1 MLTLDLAAHAAW
13 SPTLELSQPACSDIP
28 AMMRRRFSMMAR
40 LCIETGGKVLAEAGI
55 PASEPALVL
64 ASRHGE
70 IDVLHRILGQ
80 ILSREPVSPT
90 HFGNSVHHTALG
102 YFSLAHAN
110 RHPARAV
117 SAGERTWEAGWLEA
131 FCLAQAHPELPIL
144 LLFAEDVFPD
154 LLGIEGFTGA
164 QARGEAFLLLPA
176 GHRSERLARL
186 RLEPHREGEAF
197 SSERVAS
204 WTADAQR
211 HSSLFALAPGA
222 SVRFDPVYPKPSEL
236 VPHKD
241 PMVLIDEILSFD
253 ALHAATRVS
262 IAPGCPFWRPEG
274 VSALA
279 GIEYL
284 AQTVA
289 ALSGWGG
296 RREGKD
302 PRIGF
307 LLSVREYRCEVPTFV
322 AGSELRIEVTHEW
335 GDAEMMRFEGRIL
348 EAATGT
354 LLACGILNVY
364 GPEDAG
370 QFLETA

>member
-1 MLTLDLAAHAAW
+1 MLTLDLAAHATW
-13 SPTLELSQPACSDIP
+13 SPTPELAQPACTDIP

-55 PASEPALVL
+55 AASEPALVL

-90 HFGNSVHHTALG
+90 HFSNSVHHTPLG

-117 SAGERTWEAGWLEA
+117 SAGMRTWEAGWLEA
-131 FCLAQAHPELPIL
+131 FCLAQAQPELPIL
-144 LLFAEDVFPD
+144 LLYAEDVFPEM
-154 LLGIEGFTGA
+154 LGIEGFSEA
-164 QARGEAFLLLPA
+164 QARGEAFLLLPVGRNA
-176 GHRSERLARL
+176 ERKARL
-186 RLEPHREGEAF
+186 RLEPKREGLAF
-197 SSERVAS
+197 SSEAYAVWS
-204 WTADAQR
+204 EDAHRQ
-211 HSSLFALAPGA
+211 SALFELAPGA

-236 VPHKD
+236 VPHKN
-241 PMVLIDEILSFD
+241 PMVLIDEIVSFE
-253 ALHAATRVS
+253 ALRGVSRVA
-262 IAPGCPFWRPEG
+262 IHPGCPFWRPEG
-274 VSALA
+274 VSTLA

-296 RREGKD
+296 RREGKE

-307 LLSVREYRCEVPTFV
+307 LLSVREYRCEAPVFET
-322 AGSELRIEVTHEW
+322 GSNLLVEVSHEW
-335 GDAEMMRFEGRIL
+335 GDTEMMRFEGRIL
-348 EAATGT
+348 EEGTGKV
-354 LLACGILNVY
+354 LARGVLNVY
-364 GPEDAG
+364 GPEDPG